1 MYFVFSEFNIK
12 KEHMLKKSVSYLGS
26 IFFILFLTAC
36 NEEASPVS
44 KNGNEVAK
52 AEETKN
58 GESELTAK
66 EVYKKM
72 VEASSEVK
80 SLGLKLDI
88 DQEISTEADGI
99 ILTTETR
106 TDSKM
111 IQEPLSLYQQIEI
124 YYKNPATGEQEGKI
138 DQYLTDEG
146 FFMHDIEGD
155 QWGRYNADYTEVA
168 KGLNLQPGTNQL
180 DSLKDLE
187 SFADD
192 FTFEQEADQ
201 YVLTLAGNDE
211 KLNEYVKGS
220 LPANIPE
227 LETALKSMTLQEVEY
242 EIFID
247 KNTFLPSVMN
257 VDMNIGISENGNS
270 LVLEQ
275 SIESSY
281 YDYNKIDKIVLP
293 KEALDNP
300 NEINL
305 NDTTSM

>member
-1 MYFVFSEFNIK
+1 
-12 KEHMLKKSVSYLGS
+12 MLKKSVSYLGS

>member
-1 MYFVFSEFNIK
+1 
-12 KEHMLKKSVSYLGS
+12 MLKKSVSYLGS

-111 IQEPLSLYQQIEI
+111 IQEPFSLYQQIEI

>member
-1 MYFVFSEFNIK
+1 M
-12 KEHMLKKSVSYLGS
+12 KKSVSYLGS